1 MGNAAR
7 MVFLFAALALVCG
20 GMLFVMVN
28 MFGES
33 QPVVMNQSANDTANL
48 VQTVGIS
55 ATTFLVPGLILIAV
69 LVVLAAL
76 FMIKG
81 GKSKY

>member
-28 MFGES
+28 MFSKLNENRSFRWLKNTFDGS
-33 QPVVMNQSANDTANL
+33 YVMVIVFNL
-48 VQTVGIS
+48 MK
-55 ATTFLVPGLILIAV
+55 
-69 LVVLAAL
+69 LASSINADD
-76 FMIKG
+76 
-81 GKSKY
+81 S